1 MATAKKTLHFPLMDN
16 GDSKPNGLHP
26 LKELT
31 QKITEIYGPSGH
43 EQLVRDFVR
52 DEIKGMVDE
61 VRIDA
66 LGNLIARKKGT
77 GATPRKKIMLA
88 AHMDEI
94 GVIVTHVD
102 EKGFLRFAP
111 IGGVYPINL
120 NGNRCRFANGVTGVF
135 GRETK
140 NTTATE
146 VKLEKMFIDVGAT
159 NASDSPVGIGDA
171 AGFWRDFADLGDRI
185 VSKAMDDRIGCVV
198 LIETLKQLK
207 KSTDD
212 VYFVFTVQ
220 EEVGLRG
227 ATTSA
232 FGVQPDL
239 AIAVDVTGT
248 GDTPEANRMA
258 IELGKGPAI
267 KVKDSGMLAHPAVKN
282 LLAETAKE
290 AKIPYQFEVLV
301 GGTTDAMAMQTTR
314 EGVPAGC
321 LSIPTRYIHSPSE
334 MVDFNDVQNAVKL
347 LVATLSKPV
356 KLDG

>member
-1 MATAKKTLHFPLMDN
+1 MPTAKKTIHFPLIDN
-16 GDSKPNGLHP
+16 GESKSNGLHP

-31 QKITEIYGPSGH
+31 KRITEMYGPSGH
-43 EQLVRDFVR
+43 EQAVRDLIR
-52 DEIKGMVDE
+52 DEIKGWVDE
-61 VRIDA
+61 IRVDA

-77 GATPRKKIMLA
+77 GATPRKKVMLA

-94 GVIVTHVD
+94 GVIVTHID

-111 IGGVYPINL
+111 IGGVHPVNL
-120 NGNRCRFANGVTGVF
+120 TGSRCRFANGVTGVF
-135 GRETK
+135 GREAK
-140 NTTATE
+140 NTTVTE
-146 VKLEKMFIDVGAT
+146 VKLDKMFIDVGAT
-159 NASDSPVGIGDA
+159 SASDSPVGVGDA
-171 AGFWRDFADLGDRI
+171 AGFWRDFTDLGDRV

-207 KSTDD
+207 KSVDD

-239 AIAVDVTGT
+239 AIAVDVTLT

-258 IELGKGPAI
+258 VELGKGPAI

-282 LLAETAKE
+282 LLMEAAKE
-290 AKIPYQFEVLV
+290 AKLPYQFEVLV
-301 GGTTDAMAMQTTR
+301 SGTTDAMAMQTTR

-321 LSIPTRYIHSPSE
+321 LSIPTRYVHSPSE
-334 MVDFNDVQNAVKL
+334 MIDFNDLQNAIKL
-347 LVATLSKPV
+347 LVTMLGKAI
-356 KLDG
+356 KLD

>member
-1 MATAKKTLHFPLMDN
+1 MATIKKSDHFPLMN
-16 GDSKPNGLHP
+16 NKNPGGMHP

-31 QKITEIYGPSGH
+31 KRITEAYGPSGY
-43 EQLVRDFVR
+43 EQKVRELIR
-52 DEIKGMVDE
+52 EEIKSLVDE
-61 VRIDA
+61 LRVDA

-77 GATPRKKIMLA
+77 GPTPRKKVMLA

-94 GVIVTHVD
+94 GVMVTHVD
-102 EKGFLRFAP
+102 EKGFMRFAP

-120 NGNRCRFANGVTGVF
+120 HGSRCRFANGVIGVF

-140 NTTATE
+140 DSSATE
-146 VKLEKMFIDVGAT
+146 IKLDKLFIDVGAT
-159 NASDSPVGIGDA
+159 SPSNAPVGVGDA
-171 AGFWRDFADLGDRI
+171 AGFWRDFADLGNRVI
-185 VSKAMDDRIGCVV
+185 SKAMDDRIGCVV

-207 KSTDD
+207 KSPHD

-248 GDTPEANRMA
+248 GDTPESNRMA

-267 KVKDSGMLAHPAVKN
+267 KVKDSGMLAHPAVKR
-282 LLAETAKE
+282 LMVE
-290 AKIPYQFEVLV
+290 AAQDAQVPYQFEVLL
-301 GGTTDAMAMQTTR
+301 GGTTDAMAMQTSR

-334 MVDFNDVQNAVKL
+334 MIDFNDLQNAIKL
-347 LVATLSKPV
+347 LVTLLSKPI
-356 KLDG
+356 KLD

>member
-1 MATAKKTLHFPLMDN
+1 MPTTKKAIHFPLIDN
-16 GDSKPNGLHP
+16 GDSKSNGLHP

-31 QKITEIYGPSGH
+31 KKITEIYGPSGH
-43 EQLVRDFVR
+43 EQLVRDLIR
-52 DEIKGMVDE
+52 EEIKGLVDE
-61 VRIDA
+61 IRVDA

-77 GATPRKKIMLA
+77 GATPRKKVMLA

-94 GVIVTHVD
+94 GVIVTHID

-111 IGGVYPINL
+111 IGGVFPINL
-120 NGNRCRFANGVTGVF
+120 HGSRCRFANGITGVF

-140 NTTATE
+140 DSSVTE
-146 VKLEKMFIDVGAT
+146 IKLDKVFIDVGAT
-159 NASDSPVGIGDA
+159 SAGDSPVGVGDA
-171 AGFWRDFADLGDRI
+171 AGFWRDFADLGERI

-207 KSTDD
+207 KSVDD

-258 IELGKGPAI
+258 VELGKGPAI
-267 KVKDSGMLAHPAVKN
+267 KVKDAGMLAHPTVKN
-282 LLAETAKE
+282 LLADAAKE

-334 MVDFNDVQNAVKL
+334 MVDFNDLQNAVKL
-347 LVATLSKPV
+347 LVTVLGKAI
-356 KLDG
+356 KLD